1 MKNEVPHS
9 KVITIIVETTTH
21 ERILNAYKH
30 DTQRLLK
37 QPIDFNQWAVNCL
50 LDWVEAVEIEATR
63 NG

>member
-1 MKNEVPHS
+1 MEALNT
-9 KVITIIVETTTH
+9 ITLNVTSNAH
-21 ERILNAYKH
+21 KRILNAH
-30 DTQRLLK
+30 QLDTQSLLK

>member
-1 MKNEVPHS
+1 MDNAVSTPT
-9 KVITIIVETTTH
+9 VITIVTETTTH
-21 ERILNAYKH
+21 ERILNAYKL